1 MGISMKNFKKQQ
13 FAFLVGMILSPIC
26 SLAQSTQSVMVP
38 VNTQTVQV
46 AADRVNAQIDLLKEI
61 RKQKPALN
69 SVNSIDIQMISFE
82 AKSGIGGGVVYLK
95 INQGMTNYVVVE
107 TDPDLFS
114 SSDARSFQRFELKN
128 NDRSRISSAA
138 VFIPQYT
145 NLKLNNLVVT
155 LGSAQEPAVF
165 GRYVDDVVRQ
175 IGGAPLSDNRD
186 LTPARSVEDRFIQAN
201 FDPSVYR
208 GYGPRVQPAPVTPT
222 VVRPVV
228 MQPNP
233 NQSTRV
239 GPSRTASLPTLSK
252 PQLSPTPARPV
263 AVRPQPTPA
272 PKPAG
277 NCIKDYRATV
287 YCVGDRVVNIYGFVS
302 RITQIDFLNKTVQL
316 VGGPESNDGVPYWRH
331 VDMLRK

>member
-1 MGISMKNFKKQQ
+1 MMKNINKQKA
-13 FAFLVGMILSPIC
+13 AFIVGMILSPII

-46 AADRVNAQIDLLKEI
+46 TADRVNAQIDLLKEI

-69 SVNSIDIQMISFE
+69 SVSSIDIQMISFE

-128 NDRSRISSAA
+128 NDRARISSAA
-138 VFIPQYT
+138 VFMPQYT
-145 NLKLNNLVVT
+145 NLRLNNLVVT

-175 IGGAPLSDNRD
+175 IGGAPLSDSRD
-186 LTPARSVEDRFIQAN
+186 LTPDDSVEDRFIQAN
-201 FDPSVYR
+201 FDPSVYSGSR
-208 GYGPRVQPAPVTPT
+208 SVTQPAPSPQ
-222 VVRPVV
+222 VVRPVAV
-228 MQPNP
+228 QPKP
-233 NQSTRV
+233 TPT
-239 GPSRTASLPTLSK
+239 PSRPVVVQPK
-252 PQLSPTPARPV
+252 PTPSRPV
-263 AVRPQPTPA
+263 VQPKPTPA

-287 YCVGDRVVNIYGFVS
+287 YCVGDRVVNAWGFAS
-302 RITQIDFLNKTVQL
+302 RITQINFSERTVLL
-316 VGGPESNDGVPYWRH
+316 VGGPEMNDGVPYWRH
-331 VDMLRK
+331 VDMLKK